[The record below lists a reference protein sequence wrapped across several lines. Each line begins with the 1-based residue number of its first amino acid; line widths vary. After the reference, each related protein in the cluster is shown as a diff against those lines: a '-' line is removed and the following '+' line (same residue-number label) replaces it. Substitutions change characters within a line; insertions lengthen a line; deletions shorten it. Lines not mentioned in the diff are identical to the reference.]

1 MIGVP
6 IVDRTQLILDI
17 FAQRAQSHEGKL
29 QVELAQLLDQYSR
42 QVGAWHGS
50 LSRQGGGIGT
60 VGPGEKAIE
69 LDRRHIKDKITQI
82 KKKLEI
88 VEQARKTRRSKRES
102 SNVPSFAL
110 IGYTNAGKSTL
121 MNAMTGANVIAMDQ
135 VFVTLDPTTRK
146 IDIEPYAAVLTDT
159 VGFINKLPTKLI
171 EAFKATL
178 EESASADVLIHV
190 IDLSHRQWKQQM
202 QTVNDIIKELKWDN
216 KTIIHVF
223 NKIDKAPLE
232 KKFQIKDVPHRVFVS
247 AMKGTGLDQLK
258 AEMVKTID
266 SREYTTEL
274 FIPLSD
280 KHLLFELAKDGI
292 IQHQEMSSHGY
303 ICHIK
308 MTASMI
314 AKWQKFSTSNVA
326 H

>member
-1 MIGVP
+1 V
-6 IVDRTQLILDI
+6 
-17 FAQRAQSHEGKL
+17 FA
-29 QVELAQLLDQYSR
+29 
-42 QVGAWHGS
+42 
-50 LSRQGGGIGT
+50 
-60 VGPGEKAIE
+60 
-69 LDRRHIKDKITQI
+69 
-82 KKKLEI
+82 
-88 VEQARKTRRSKRES
+88 
-102 SNVPSFAL
+102 
-110 IGYTNAGKSTL
+110 
-121 MNAMTGANVIAMDQ
+121 
-135 VFVTLDPTTRK
+135 TLDPTTRK
-146 IDIEPYAAVLTDT
+146 IDLEPYSAVITDT

-202 QTVNDIIKELKWDN
+202 QTVNDIIKELKWDH
-216 KTIIHVF
+216 KTIIHAF

-232 KKFQIKDVPHRVFVS
+232 KKFQIKDVSHRVFIS

-280 KHLLFELAKDGI
+280 KHLLFELAKDGT

-303 ICHIK
+303 ICHVK
-308 MTASMI
+308 MTASIM
-314 AKWQKFSTSNVA
+314 AKWQKFATSNIA